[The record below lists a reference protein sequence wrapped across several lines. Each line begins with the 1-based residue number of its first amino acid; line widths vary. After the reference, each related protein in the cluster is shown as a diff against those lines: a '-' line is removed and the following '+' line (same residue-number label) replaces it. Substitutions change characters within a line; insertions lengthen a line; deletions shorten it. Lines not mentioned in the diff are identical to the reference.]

1 MLSSLCYA
9 LWNARNCSGAKA
21 TTLGCIFVNAQ
32 IKMSNIDIEQLILAC
47 FVDAS
52 L

>member
-9 LWNARNCSGAKA
+9 WNWWNCSGAKA
-21 TTLGCIFVNAQ
+21 TRLDYIFVNAQ
-32 IKMSNIDIEQLILAC
+32 IKMSNINIKQLILARS
-47 FVDAS
+47 VDVS